1 MSKQLGKLTRLDLR
15 EYWVMEAKEFTPWL
29 AHPDNLELL
38 GESINIDLELV
49 ATESSV
55 GPFRTDILAREAGTD
70 DKVII
75 ANQLERTNYDHL
87 GKLITPS

>member
-15 EYWVMEAKEFTPWL
+15 EYWGEEAKEFTPWL

-55 GPFRTDILAREAGTD
+55 GPQGRHSGSRGRHRR
-70 DKVII
+70 
-75 ANQLERTNYDHL
+75 QGDH
-87 GKLITPS
+87 